1 MTGLSAAD
9 GFAIAML
16 GMVAL
21 SLGVIAVL
29 FLCMRRSAARRDEQV
44 DKLLEEIEA
53 EEKREAAHQT
63 EPPQREPWEKEGDW
77 WKR

>member
-1 MTGLSAAD
+1 MTGFSAAD

-21 SLGVIAVL
+21 SLGVIGVL
-29 FLCMRRSAARRDEQV
+29 FLCMRRNAARRNEQV
-44 DKLLEEIEA
+44 DELLEEIAA
-53 EEKREAAHQT
+53 EEKREAAHRT
-63 EPPQREPWEKEGDW
+63 ETPQREPWEKEGDW